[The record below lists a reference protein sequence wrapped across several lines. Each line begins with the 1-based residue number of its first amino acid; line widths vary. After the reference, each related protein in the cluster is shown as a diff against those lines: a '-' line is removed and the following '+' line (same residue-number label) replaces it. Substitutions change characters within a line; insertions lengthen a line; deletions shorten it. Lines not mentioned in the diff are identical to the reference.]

1 MKKLIRTDE
10 ELEKIYKRFK
20 RRIKRMSIKKATE
33 LLNQEEENYY
43 FPENEKGIK

>member
-1 MKKLIRTDE
+1 
-10 ELEKIYKRFK
+10 
-20 RRIKRMSIKKATE
+20 MSIKKATE